1 MSYLVRKISR
11 SKWNGCDANVADP
24 LLSDAVTNCL
34 KTTSNTLSVWYA
46 PDEASIETA
55 KLALLAT
62 LERFEAIDIIVIES
76 NDVNKSDLPLL
87 ETSGDTQAKSLVS
100 LHRDICVKTIDEL
113 KLAAKLVQAKV
124 VANSVTRIMK
134 GQFKDIIK
142 RAVADKLILTEDLP
156 ERMAKELAAM
166 K

>member
-1 MSYLVRKISR
+1 MSYLVRKITR
-11 SKWNGCDANVADP
+11 SKWNGCDANIADP

-46 PDEASIETA
+46 PDEKSIETA

-62 LERFEAIDIIVIES
+62 LERFDAIDIIVIES
-76 NDVNKSDLPLL
+76 KDVDNSKLPLL
-87 ETSGDTQAKSLVS
+87 ETNGDTQAKSLGS

-124 VANSVTRIMK
+124 VTNSVTRIMK

-142 RAVADKLILTEDLP
+142 KAVADKLILAEDLP
-156 ERMAKELAAM
+156 EKMAKELAVAR
-166 K
+166 